1 MAVAIITPADV
12 GRTLA
17 TNGML
22 RTVRCLTA
30 TTARPPAFFTLVDDA
45 AIGAHAIIS
54 LDLAST
60 GWVSSPRSM
69 GNCELLTDG
78 DIGFDA
84 LKVAA
89 VPSGATFELEWL

>member
-22 RTVRCLTA
+22 RTVRYLTA
-30 TTARPPAFFTLVDDA
+30 PTPPAPPVAYFTLVDDA
-45 AIGAHAIIS
+45 AIGAYAIVNF
-54 LDLAST
+54 DTAAA
-60 GWVSSPRSM
+60 GWTTPP
-69 GNCELLTDG
+69 NCELLTDG
-78 DIGFDA
+78 EIGFDA